1 MFPKRILVMSPHP
14 DDDGG
19 CRGATSAVKVEACV
33 QLLSPGTLPDKAKP
47 QLEPADLLLLLVAA
61 VCRALFLTRTK
72 LALLHA
78 VISMGGTLI
87 RMIDQG
93 HEVRQ
98 GRCNIMLKCH
108 MGRGLVHVDCSFGV
122 AAAASCWLGRRR
134 VCFCADP
141 PPRMHH
147 PAPSPTLPPPACK
160 SCPQV
165 HVAYQTSGE
174 IAVWDA
180 DAVRFADFAVQVG
193 SGQGSPAEWATLFV
207 ALQHIAWNCVVCA
220 DPRGVVPATCTG
232 MACTCFPPDPPDP
245 WHAKQLG
252 TSTLL
257 LPLFAHSLVRP
268 WG

>member
-1 MFPKRILVMSPHP
+1 V
-14 DDDGG
+14 G
-19 CRGATSAVKVEACV
+19 ACV
-33 QLLSPGTLPDKAKP
+33 QLLLPGTLPDRT
-47 QLEPADLLLLLVAA
+47 EPLSLSLLACYRKLLLVAA
-61 VCRALFLTRTK
+61 VCRVSFLTIME
-72 LALLHA
+72 LLPLHA

-87 RMIDQG
+87 RLIDQG

-98 GRCNIMLKCH
+98 GRCDIMLKCH

-122 AAAASCWLGRRR
+122 AAAASCWLGRCR

-141 PPRMHH
+141 PSRMPH
-147 PAPSPTLPPPACK
+147 PAYPLPIP
-160 SCPQV
+160 PQV

-252 TSTLL
+252 TSTLP